1 LASGESSSN
10 DFSSTTIDGELVF
23 SARVRMVNLSVA
35 VSDAKGNPVPG
46 LTAADFRV
54 DEDAAAQR
62 IGHIQDGDAA
72 FNLAL
77 VLDMSGSS
85 IAHREPIQAAARRFV
100 EMARPGDRVAIYA
113 LTYGMFQV
121 VSPLST
127 DRDALLDAVD
137 NLPGIAGAS
146 PLFDIVTLAY
156 TQELRQLPS
165 ERNALIVIS
174 DGLDNRI
181 TGGTGPSSVRFGDLE
196 RMAKEM
202 NAIIYPVLL
211 LSSGRQ
217 PVTGRFA
224 NRDRVLLAEAQRQAA
239 RQMEALAKA
248 SGGRVFP
255 ARSIEDLEPIFP
267 LVESELR
274 SVYTLGYYPANQ
286 DLDGAW
292 RTVEVTVDKSDVTV
306 RARPG
311 YYAK

>member
-1 LASGESSSN
+1 
-10 DFSSTTIDGELVF
+10 
-23 SARVRMVNLSVA
+23 
-35 VSDAKGNPVPG
+35 
-46 LTAADFRV
+46 
-54 DEDAAAQR
+54 
-62 IGHIQDGDAA
+62 
-72 FNLAL
+72 
-77 VLDMSGSS
+77 
-85 IAHREPIQAAARRFV
+85 
-100 EMARPGDRVAIYA
+100 
-113 LTYGMFQV
+113 
-121 VSPLST
+121 
-127 DRDALLDAVD
+127 
-137 NLPGIAGAS
+137 
-146 PLFDIVTLAY
+146 
-156 TQELRQLPS
+156 
-165 ERNALIVIS
+165 
-174 DGLDNRI
+174 
-181 TGGTGPSSVRFGDLE
+181 
-196 RMAKEM
+196 MAKEM

>member
-1 LASGESSSN
+1 
-10 DFSSTTIDGELVF
+10 
-23 SARVRMVNLSVA
+23 
-35 VSDAKGNPVPG
+35 
-46 LTAADFRV
+46 V

-165 ERNALIVIS
+165 ERNALIVIC